1 MFVFTAKP
9 RAVLSAGE
17 SENRDNLNVQ
27 DARLKVP
34 LQKDVVVNDEILSN
48 GMAQKSCDC
57 F

>member
-1 MFVFTAKP
+1 MFVFTAKQ